1 MRFLLEYN
9 GIESGEGPFYLML
22 ATDDAQ
28 IVNESI
34 VQHGD
39 GGMPLHFLWNPY
51 AIEVGKGEIGK
62 GEIGKGEG
70 VQLQQ
75 RRTHNALRSIVFDI
89 LLLSDSDMFV
99 GQDGSRVAR
108 LVLEL
113 MAMRVPDYK
122 QKMLSLDALVQHQL
136 DFPYWVSAKWLK

>member
-51 AIEVGKGEIGK
+51 AIEVGKGED
-62 GEIGKGEG
+62 
-70 VQLQQ
+70 VDLQQ

-136 DFPYWVSAKWLK
+136 DFPYWVSSKWLK